1 MTLVFRSGCRE
12 EFWEKYLLRNSCPL
26 IYKSE
31 TFVKS
36 VKKYLWS
43 PTACNLTKMWT
54 FLVIFQWIWS
64 VVKTA
69 IFVITPLSNC
79 VLLCLLIFTL
89 LRYWFFFFS
98 SFKFLFFFYWKDWT
112 FWKKSILVYGL
123 PVCTCSLQIW
133 GVSPLLIKNVF
144 FLAGEWG
151 EGGLAHSEILISVH
165 ATLKKMNP

>member
-12 EFWEKYLLRNSCPL
+12 EFWEKYVLRNSCPL

-31 TFVKS
+31 TFVKI

-89 LRYWFFFFS
+89 LKYWFFFFS

>member
-12 EFWEKYLLRNSCPL
+12 EFWEKSVLRNSCPL

-31 TFVKS
+31 TFVKI

-89 LRYWFFFFS
+89 LKYWFFFFLVS
-98 SFKFLFFFYWKDWT
+98 SFYFFFIEKIGL
-112 FWKKSILVYGL
+112 FEKSLFLYTVYQCAHVLSKFGE
-123 PVCTCSLQIW
+123 
-133 GVSPLLIKNVF
+133 SPLF
-144 FLAGEWG
+144 W
-151 EGGLAHSEILISVH
+151 
-165 ATLKKMNP
+165 